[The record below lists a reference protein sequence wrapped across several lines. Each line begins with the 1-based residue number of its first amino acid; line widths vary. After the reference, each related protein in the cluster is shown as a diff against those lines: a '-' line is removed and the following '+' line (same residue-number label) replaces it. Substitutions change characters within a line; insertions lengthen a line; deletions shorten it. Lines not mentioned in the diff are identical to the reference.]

1 MHLPG
6 VSSAHPAPVTSLQ
19 VHTGCQ
25 HHFPSTVYIP
35 VPAHP
40 QCCGLRDTGGVQ
52 GSIPVSLPPISLFL
66 VLQGKVSPGRG
77 HGCCSRRVRGFFQ
90 AGGITAVLTWILP
103 LWFCL
108 PAFRGRE
115 DDWKA
120 FCQLRNQYLS
130 Y

>member
-1 MHLPG
+1 MPTQHRSCHCRCMRVVSTIFPAWFMFLSLPIP
-6 VSSAHPAPVTSLQ
+6 SAVGSGTP
-19 VHTGCQ
+19 G
-25 HHFPSTVYIP
+25 
-35 VPAHP
+35 
-40 QCCGLRDTGGVQ
+40 GGVQ

-66 VLQGKVSPGRG
+66 VLQGKVSPCRG
-77 HGCCSRRVRGFFQ
+77 HGCCSRRVRGVFQ

-108 PAFRGRE
+108 PAFGGRE